1 MIGEVASDRAR
12 IVVPLEEQF
21 QTDHRLQARAAG
33 IAALPVDI
41 SEQII
46 EHCGPSSG
54 NSSRQLN
61 AILRGRWA
69 LMLRTGCSVVR
80 RERELLT
87 GAVDDEVRAEPA
99 DLNVGA
105 VLAKAVDTL
114 VPGRRN
120 NIGGFTM
127 SGWLTHDRRGAMVL
141 ARGGSCCGSLRESFS
156 GW

>member
-1 MIGEVASDRAR
+1 MTSIVTARPCVDTAEGDRVPGDMPVAVADAHRCTPDRCNR
-12 IVVPLEEQF
+12 WLGWQPG
-21 QTDHRLQARAAG
+21 RA
-33 IAALPVDI
+33 
-41 SEQII
+41 
-46 EHCGPSSG
+46 C
-54 NSSRQLN
+54 
-61 AILRGRWA
+61 
-69 LMLRTGCSVVR
+69 
-80 RERELLT
+80 
-87 GAVDDEVRAEPA
+87 RAEPA

-127 SGWLTHDRRGAMVL
+127 SGWLTHDRRGAVVL